1 MKLTRHLSILF
12 QPSRVGFQL
21 ISLKYFNSKRLTPHL
36 NMKKLLLS
44 VAILCVAL
52 ISCGPNAEEKKA
64 AQKENEEMVDEK
76 VSEIMESLNES
87 AEEASP
93 AADSAISD
101 TTAAHDH
108 SEEGHSH

>member
-1 MKLTRHLSILF
+1 LKLTRHLSILF

-21 ISLKYFNSKRLTPHL
+21 ISLKYFNSNRLNPHL

-44 VAILCVAL
+44 VVVLCVAL

-93 AADSAISD
+93 AVDSVMSD

>member
-1 MKLTRHLSILF
+1 LKLTRHLSILF

-21 ISLKYFNSKRLTPHL
+21 ISLKYFNSNRLNPHL

-44 VAILCVAL
+44 VVVLCVAL
-52 ISCGPNAEEKKA
+52 ISCGPNAEDKKA
-64 AQKENEEMVDEK
+64 EHKENEEMVDEK

-93 AADSAISD
+93 AVDSVMSD